1 MEASSSDDKLY
12 LISYFVICKDS
23 WIINHYF
30 QLENFDLASPLL
42 LNQLWSHSLSFQP
55 EIPFS
60 NNCQAT
66 NIFQLKNGAGY
77 WTVIFLFKEKNSLI
91 TVSQEYKKIN
101 LKFIFL
107 KINIAAIF
115 HPVPSPPAREQRQ
128 GFADRAVCKN
138 SFPPS
143 VSGYGLR
150 GRWNEK
156 GGVTEPSSYQHP
168 SSDGP
173 TRRNTPKQ
181 KKTERLICPEGF
193 VLSYHTIS
201 SSLLAQIKQIFS
213 CHSFHL
219 QRQVSSA

>member
-1 MEASSSDDKLY
+1 M
-12 LISYFVICKDS
+12 
-23 WIINHYF
+23 
-30 QLENFDLASPLL
+30 
-42 LNQLWSHSLSFQP
+42 
-55 EIPFS
+55 
-60 NNCQAT
+60 
-66 NIFQLKNGAGY
+66 
-77 WTVIFLFKEKNSLI
+77 I

-143 VSGYGLR
+143 VSGYGLQE
-150 GRWNEK
+150 RWNEK

-173 TRRNTPKQ
+173 SRRNTPKQ
-181 KKTERLICPEGF
+181 KKTERLICSEGS

-219 QRQVSSA
+219 QRKSLLHEATTAQPPPPPVACALPNLFVFKTCSDLRL